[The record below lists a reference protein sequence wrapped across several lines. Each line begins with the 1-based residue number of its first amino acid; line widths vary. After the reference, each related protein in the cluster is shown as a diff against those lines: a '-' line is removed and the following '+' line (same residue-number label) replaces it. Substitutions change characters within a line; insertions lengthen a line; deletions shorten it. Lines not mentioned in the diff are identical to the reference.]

1 MCKTNLRHP
10 VEGVMSSD
18 AFAASLRALSAT
30 PGRLEAASKSVPAKL
45 WTTPDENGGFSFVEH
60 ACHLRDIDAEGFLV
74 RIGRILSEAK
84 PALPDIDGAR
94 LAAERDYLA
103 QDFQTALHGF
113 ARARA
118 EIVRRLEALKPAE
131 RLRVGVL
138 EGVGEIS
145 IDALVA
151 KILEHD
157 DEHRHDFEAL
167 CGQLSDRGL

>member
-1 MCKTNLRHP
+1 MCKTNLRYP
-10 VEGVMSSD
+10 VEGVVSGD
-18 AFAASLRALSAT
+18 AFAARLKALSAM
-30 PGRLEAASKSVPAKL
+30 PRRLEAAAESVPAKL
-45 WTTPDENGGFSFVEH
+45 WTTPDKNGGFSFVEH
-60 ACHLRDIDAEGFLV
+60 ACHLRDIDAEGFLI
-74 RIGRILSEAK
+74 RIGRILSETK

-103 QDFQTALHGF
+103 QDFQTALRDF
-113 ARARA
+113 ACARAG
-118 EIVRRLEALKPAE
+118 IVRRLEALTPSE
-131 RLRVGVL
+131 RSRVGML

-167 CGQLSDRGL
+167 RRQLSDRGL

>member
-1 MCKTNLRHP
+1 MCQTNLRHP

-18 AFAASLRALSAT
+18 AFAAGLKALSAM
-30 PGRLEAASKSVPAKL
+30 PGRLEAAAESVPAKL

-74 RIGRILSEAK
+74 RIGRMLSETK

-103 QDFQTALHGF
+103 QDFQTAVREF

-118 EIVRRLEALKPAE
+118 DLVRRLEALTPAE
-131 RLRVGVL
+131 HLRIGVL

-157 DEHRHDFEAL
+157 DEHRRDFEAL
-167 CGQLSDRGL
+167 RSQLSDRGL